1 MSEIIMYIMAYG
13 TIALW
18 IIITIFIFKFLFR
31 SILKQYHSNW
41 NTLIDNFDFSP
52 KEFYQRLGEELQ
64 SHGIRNIR
72 AEETYIREGVKGVSP
87 SRIYL
92 RVRWKKYEYNVCAA
106 KFGNGFFVSWWLLYR
121 NSIWKI
127 LIARIPVVGDW
138 LAMKLYPITY
148 YSVDTASMFMTYA
161 QRSVL
166 KVIDEITKEKGV
178 RTLTESERKPI
189 LNDVFKR

>member
-41 NTLIDNFDFSP
+41 NTLIDNFDFSTRD
-52 KEFYQRLGEELQ
+52 FCLRLAEELK
-64 SHGIRNIR
+64 SNGVAGLKINDVFISEGIK
-72 AEETYIREGVKGVSP
+72 AF
-87 SRIYL
+87 SRRRLYL
-92 RVRWKKYEYNVCAA
+92 RVQWRNYEYNVCAA